1 MSGVS
6 IARLRLRNQQI
17 AQHDFRTPAK
27 LVSHLGAVQ
36 AQDYAGGKWAIG
48 LRLPNASEADIE
60 AAIAERVIVRTWPMR
75 GTLHFVPA
83 ADVRWMLALMASRV
97 VAGSAGRYR
106 SLGLDERTLE
116 RGGEALAIALA
127 GRRSLTRPEL
137 YRALDEAGIRSADG
151 RGLHIIAHHA
161 QKGLVCFASHAGKQP
176 TFVLLDEWVPPA
188 TMLDRDEA
196 LAELAKR
203 YFTSHGPASL
213 QDFAWWSGLPLRDVR
228 AGAELAALH
237 IDRMRINGV
246 EYFIGAST
254 PVQTRD
260 SHSLHLLPPFDEY
273 TVAYRDRSAAV
284 AAEHKEL
291 ASSGGVFRPI
301 IVVDGQVVGTWKAI
315 VKNATLEVIP
325 TWFSPD
331 GRLADAAARVPA
343 KRYADF
349 LGLPMSDH
357 AP

>member
-1 MSGVS
+1 MSGVN

-127 GRRSLTRPEL
+127 
-137 YRALDEAGIRSADG
+137 G

-343 KRYADF
+343 KRYADV